1 MNRICFRD
9 TNTPDS
15 SSTVRSRN
23 THSLY
28 IQECLLVLQQGSLQ
42 NNNFLVKTFFE
53 IKPSSSKISQV
64 HKEITSIGK
73 KAHQKYT
80 KTDKKTQL
88 SYYRL
93 AVLVSK
99 WKEKS
104 SRASSLQTRM
114 DLDFHWKNRNY
125 YHADEHTSVHRF
137 FQSFGWKCCSLL
149 VQICAA
155 TTHFQKQ

>member
-23 THSLY
+23 THCLY
-28 IQECLLVLQQGSLQ
+28 IKECLLVLQQGSLQ

-53 IKPSSSKISQV
+53 IKPSSSKTSQV
-64 HKEITSIGK
+64 HKEKTSIGEK
-73 KAHQKYT
+73 THQKYT

-99 WKEKS
+99 WKEKR
-104 SRASSLQTRM
+104 SRASSLQTSM
-114 DLDFHWKNRNY
+114 DLDFH
-125 YHADEHTSVHRF
+125 
-137 FQSFGWKCCSLL
+137 
-149 VQICAA
+149 
-155 TTHFQKQ
+155 